1 MALEDLDQ
9 GITSKEIIDLNTT
22 TKEEGLKTEN
32 EVKVD
37 EIEME
42 TLAVSE
48 VFCFFY
54 YIFNF
59 VKSL

>member
-1 MALEDLDQ
+1 MDQ

-42 TLAVSE
+42 TFAVSE
-48 VFCFFY
+48 GNYFLNFFTFSTY
-54 YIFNF
+54 
-59 VKSL
+59 

>member
-1 MALEDLDQ
+1 MDQ

-42 TLAVSE
+42 TFAVSE
-48 VFCFFY
+48 GIFCFV
-54 YIFNF
+54 YIFNL